1 MDVTPLRPDASE
13 PAIRAPRF
21 LRPPPGTEPEP
32 PTEEAHRLARPS
44 ERWTPPS
51 TLKLDLHAADVTA
64 RFEIHQ
70 PTSRVTVT
78 MLDRNTGEVLR
89 EVPDRRVLEQISAL
103 AAATGMNVDATS

>member
-1 MDVTPLRPDASE
+1 M
-13 PAIRAPRF
+13 
-21 LRPPPGTEPEP
+21 
-32 PTEEAHRLARPS
+32 
-44 ERWTPPS
+44 
-51 TLKLDLHAADVTA
+51 TA

>member
-13 PAIRAPRF
+13 PATRAPRF
-21 LRPPPGTEPEP
+21 MRPPPGTEHEP
-32 PTEEAHRLARPS
+32 PKEAPHLAKPS

-89 EVPDRRVLEQISAL
+89 EVPDRRVLEQITAL

>member
-1 MDVTPLRPDASE
+1 M
-13 PAIRAPRF
+13 
-21 LRPPPGTEPEP
+21 RPPPGTETEP
-32 PTEEAHRLARPS
+32 PKDTPHLAKPS

-51 TLKLDLHAADVTA
+51 TLKSDLHAADVTA

-89 EVPDRRVLEQISAL
+89 EVPDRRVLEQI
-103 AAATGMNVDATS
+103 AAIAGTGLTVDRVS

>member
-1 MDVTPLRPDASE
+1 MDVTALRPDASE
-13 PAIRAPRF
+13 PATRAPRF
-21 LRPPPGTEPEP
+21 MRPPPGAEP
-32 PTEEAHRLARPS
+32 PTPDETPQLAKPS

-89 EVPDRRVLEQISAL
+89 EVPNRRVLEQIAAL
-103 AAATGMNVDATS
+103 ATATGLTVDVIS

>member
-1 MDVTPLRPDASE
+1 MDVTALRPDASE
-13 PAIRAPRF
+13 PATRAPRF
-21 LRPPPGTEPEP
+21 LRPPAGAEPTP
-32 PTEEAHRLARPS
+32 PHEAPQIAKPS

-70 PTSRVTVT
+70 PTSRMTVT

-89 EVPDRRVLEQISAL
+89 EVPDRRVLEQITAL

>member
-1 MDVTPLRPDASE
+1 MDVTALRPDASE
-13 PAIRAPRF
+13 PATRAPRF
-21 LRPPPGTEPEP
+21 LRPPPGAEPTP
-32 PTEEAHRLARPS
+32 PQEAPQLAKPS
-44 ERWTPPS
+44 ERWTPSS

-89 EVPDRRVLEQISAL
+89 EVPNRRVLEQIAAL
-103 AAATGMNVDATS
+103 ATATGLTVDLLS

>member
-13 PAIRAPRF
+13 PATRAPRF
-21 LRPPPGTEPEP
+21 LRPPPGTESQP
-32 PTEEAHRLARPS
+32 PEEAHQLAKPS

-103 AAATGMNVDATS
+103 AAATGMNVDTTT

>member
-1 MDVTPLRPDASE
+1 MDVTALRPDASE

-21 LRPPPGTEPEP
+21 MRPPPGAEPTP
-32 PTEEAHRLARPS
+32 PHEGPQLAKPS

-51 TLKLDLHAADVTA
+51 TLKLDIHAADVTA

-89 EVPDRRVLEQISAL
+89 EVPNRRVLEQISAL
-103 AAATGMNVDATS
+103 ATATGLTVDLLS

>member
-1 MDVTPLRPDASE
+1 MDVTALRPDASE
-13 PAIRAPRF
+13 PATRAPRF
-21 LRPPPGTEPEP
+21 MRPPPGAEPTPQETP
-32 PTEEAHRLARPS
+32 QLAKPS

-51 TLKLDLHAADVTA
+51 TLKLDIHAADVTA

-89 EVPDRRVLEQISAL
+89 EVPNRRVLEQIAAL
-103 AAATGMNVDATS
+103 ATATGLTVDLLS

>member
-1 MDVTPLRPDASE
+1 MDVTALRPDASE
-13 PAIRAPRF
+13 PATRAPRF
-21 LRPPPGTEPEP
+21 LRPPPGTEPTP
-32 PTEEAHRLARPS
+32 PTEAPQLAKPS

-89 EVPDRRVLEQISAL
+89 EVPNRRVLEQISAL
-103 AAATGMNVDATS
+103 ATATGLTVDVIS